1 MLQGEGE
8 HKFPSG
14 HYDIAGW
21 DAGLRHGPATYFD
34 TAGNLVKGARESKCE
49 IPHFPA
55 IIAGA
60 KEEATYVEGYENGS
74 SVVTFPDGK
83 REERNYEGGTLTG
96 PAIVTGPKGRV
107 YIATL

>member
-1 MLQGEGE
+1 M
-8 HKFPSG
+8 
-14 HYDIAGW
+14 
-21 DAGLRHGPATYFD
+21 
-34 TAGNLVKGARESKCE
+34 
-49 IPHFPA
+49 
-55 IIAGA
+55 AGA

>member
-1 MLQGEGE
+1 M
-8 HKFPSG
+8 
-14 HYDIAGW
+14 
-21 DAGLRHGPATYFD
+21 
-34 TAGNLVKGARESKCE
+34 
-49 IPHFPA
+49 
-55 IIAGA
+55 AGA

-107 YIATL
+107 YCQIVNMMFVV